1 MEKPEG
7 ASKAWSKELEDEFL
21 GQPIETLID
30 DPYFLGRKEDL
41 YPAHREDILELFER
55 KDAGE
60 SLYVFLDTEAI
71 GAGKTYKAAVILWI
85 LIYRLLCRNRPQEY
99 LGLDRDS
106 VLSYICMSRDDKKAK
121 KVTFTKV
128 LPFFD
133 CDFFNDYFPPVV
145 GFRLLREYAQ
155 GTRKFYPSEIRFPK
169 NIVLFPGTGQAASAL
184 GYDLLGGIV
193 DETNYLEYVERS
205 KRSMGEQ
212 EHLYDAAEDM
222 FRHVVSRIE
231 SRFMFGG
238 KLPVECLLTMI
249 SSHRYKNDFLD
260 RKIKECK
267 EGKNRNAMWRWR
279 SLWEAKPKVHK
290 GREIWS
296 GKTFSFSTERMEVIE
311 DELAMEVVG

>member
-1 MEKPEG
+1 LEK
-7 ASKAWSKELEDEFL
+7 EFL
-21 GQPIETLID
+21 SQPIETLID

-41 YPAHREDILELFER
+41 YPAHRDDIIELFAR

-85 LIYRLLCRNRPQEY
+85 LIYRLLCRTKPQEY

-106 VLSYICMSRDDKKAK
+106 VLSYICMSRDEKKAK
-121 KVTFTKV
+121 KVTFTKIMS
-128 LPFFD
+128 FFD
-133 CDFFNDYFPPVV
+133 CQFFNEYFPPVV

-169 NIVLFPGTGQAASAL
+169 NIVLFPGSGQAASAL

-193 DETNYLEYVERS
+193 DETNFLEYTERS
-205 KRSMGEQ
+205 KKQASDDTT
-212 EHLYDAAEDM
+212 HLYDAAEDM
-222 FRHVVSRIE
+222 FRHIISRVE
-231 SRFMFGG
+231 SRFMYGG
-238 KLPVECLLTMI
+238 KLPTECLLTLI

-267 EGKNRNAMWRWR
+267 EGKNKQAMWRWR
-279 SLWEAKPKVHK
+279 ALWEAKPKMHK
-290 GREIWS
+290 NRVIWS
-296 GKTFSFSTERMEVIE
+296 GEVFSFDTET
-311 DELAMEVVG
+311 MEVV